1 MSRVDRSRLPEPG
14 PDRPFRL
21 PTIARHRL
29 ANGLEILALEHRNVP
44 VVSFVANVAGGL
56 AADPQGR
63 DGLVALTA
71 DMLDE
76 GIDGLSALEVS
87 NVLARIGGDFDVD
100 VGSDATQVSLTTLA
114 RFAERG
120 SDVLAR
126 LLAAPDLRDTDF
138 ERVRQLRLDRLR
150 QLRDVPGAVA
160 ERVYLRQ
167 LYGAHPYG
175 HLAVGD
181 EPGLRASSLDDVRRC
196 YAATFLPARTQLI
209 VVGAFS
215 HDRLFRIVEDAFGG
229 WYASTAVVPG
239 GPAAEAEAPPS
250 GRGPRL
256 VLVPRPGAAQSELRI
271 GQLTTRRM
279 TPDYM
284 PLVVM
289 NAILGGQFVS
299 RINLKLR
306 EEKAFTYG
314 ARTGFDWRR
323 GVSPLGMQASVHTAA
338 TAEAVSDTLTEFADL
353 RGSRPPSEAEM
364 TSAKAALTAGFP
376 RNFESAGQVA
386 RSLAQLALYG
396 LPDTYFEEFVP
407 RIRAVTAD
415 DVTRVAQAH
424 IDPGAMTV
432 VVVGDRDAVERP
444 LGGLG
449 VGDPVVLSPAG
460 EPSGP
465 SD

>member
-21 PTIARHRL
+21 PTIARHTL
-29 ANGLEILALEHRNVP
+29 ANGLEVVALEHRNVP

-56 AADPQGR
+56 GADPAGHG
-63 DGLVALTA
+63 GLAALTA

-76 GIDGLSALEVS
+76 GIDGMSAVEVS
-87 NVLARIGGDFDVD
+87 NALARIGGDLDVD

-120 SDVLAR
+120 SALLER

-138 ERVRQLRLDRLR
+138 ERVQQLRLDRLR

-167 LYGAHPYG
+167 LYGSHPYG
-175 HLAVGD
+175 HLAIGD
-181 EPGLRASSLDDVRRC
+181 EPGLQASTADDVRRC
-196 YAATFLPARTQLI
+196 YASTFAPGRTTLV
-209 VVGAFS
+209 VVGAFD
-215 HDRLFRIVEDAFGG
+215 HDRLFRIVDDAFGG
-229 WYASTAVVPG
+229 WRS
-239 GPAAEAEAPPS
+239 PAAGPPAGPLAEALAPAPPPS
-250 GRGPRL
+250 SRL
-256 VLVPRPGAAQSELRI
+256 ALVPRPGAAQSELRI
-271 GQLTTRRM
+271 GQLTVSRS

-323 GVSPLGMQASVHTAA
+323 GVSPIGMQASVHTAA
-338 TAEAVSDTLTEFADL
+338 TAEAVSDTLDEFSAL
-353 RGSRPPSEAEM
+353 RGARPPSDAEM
-364 TSAKAALTAGFP
+364 QSARAALTAGFP

-386 RSLAQLALYG
+386 RSVAQLALYG

-415 DVTRVAQAH
+415 DVTRVARAH
-424 IDPGAMTV
+424 IDPASMTV
-432 VVVGDRDAVERP
+432 VVVGDPDVVERP
-444 LGGLG
+444 LGALGL
-449 VGDPVVLSPAG
+449 GDPVVLSPSG
-460 EPSGP
+460 QPSR
-465 SD
+465 